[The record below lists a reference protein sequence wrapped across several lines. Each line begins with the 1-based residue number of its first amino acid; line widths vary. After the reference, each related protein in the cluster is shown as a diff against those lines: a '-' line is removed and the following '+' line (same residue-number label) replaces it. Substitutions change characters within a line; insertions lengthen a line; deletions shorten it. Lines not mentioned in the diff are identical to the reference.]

1 MKFNDVFD
9 TDEVLAWY
17 DGDPQDGT
25 YYRSQE
31 PSRKP
36 FENDFYGVDDR
47 DDRHEEIKKH
57 AALYICAHKELLKK
71 SDYRIAYNKLLDEY
85 ARDYAYHVLEKP
97 ITVVTDEERAFSDST
112 LDFELCL
119 TEPSEVQ
126 TYKKDAIYIVDWVKS
141 GKNLIVYT

>member
-1 MKFNDVFD
+1 M
-9 TDEVLAWY
+9 
-17 DGDPQDGT
+17 
-25 YYRSQE
+25 
-31 PSRKP
+31 
-36 FENDFYGVDDR
+36 
-47 DDRHEEIKKH
+47 
-57 AALYICAHKELLKK
+57 KK

-141 GKNLIVYT
+141 GKNLMVYT